1 MLMGVERIGQI
12 PIWNLPSLC
21 LTQLAHPNLPLKH
34 ICTDNRNKYSFRFDP
49 AIGSAAFPT
58 WLMKI
63 WCASN
68 IYSRPKEGSKYWLV
82 DIQQFAKYWCT
93 KKENTCD
100 SSETDGLIGERS
112 LSNAQTSLLET
123 VEEKVFTTRRSLQEL
138 EKWRLQEVPCIQE
151 QDLCLTPS
159 SRLAVS
165 TLVAGFDP
173 MVLLIAGSSKT
184 SVTEGALQHYCNAA
198 RWLGLIWFCKK
209 CGKTSTIMKCYLNDC
224 VMWRWSGYGLRQN
237 Q

>member
-1 MLMGVERIGQI
+1 
-12 PIWNLPSLC
+12 
-21 LTQLAHPNLPLKH
+21 
-34 ICTDNRNKYSFRFDP
+34 
-49 AIGSAAFPT
+49 
-58 WLMKI
+58 MKI

-93 KKENTCD
+93 KKENTCCT
-100 SSETDGLIGERS
+100 SETDGLRGDRS
-112 LSNAQTSLLET
+112 LINTQTSLLET

-138 EKWRLQEVPCIQE
+138 EKWRLQEVPCIEE

-173 MVLLIAGSSKT
+173 VKLLVAGLMADPVKPLSLMEPCSIIAM
-184 SVTEGALQHYCNAA
+184 QHAG
-198 RWLGLIWFCKK
+198 W
-209 CGKTSTIMKCYLNDC
+209 
-224 VMWRWSGYGLRQN
+224 V
-237 Q
+237 

>member
-1 MLMGVERIGQI
+1 MLMGVERI

-93 KKENTCD
+93 KKENTCCT
-100 SSETDGLIGERS
+100 SETDGLRGERS

-123 VEEKVFTTRRSLQEL
+123 VEAKVEKSFYNKTFLAGIRVMTAARSSVH
-138 EKWRLQEVPCIQE
+138 W
-151 QDLCLTPS
+151 
-159 SRLAVS
+159 
-165 TLVAGFDP
+165 G
-173 MVLLIAGSSKT
+173 AGSLPNT
-184 SVTEGALQHYCNAA
+184 
-198 RWLGLIWFCKK
+198 
-209 CGKTSTIMKCYLNDC
+209 
-224 VMWRWSGYGLRQN
+224 
-237 Q
+237 